1 MERIPITREGLEK
14 LRTELN
20 RLESVEKPQNI
31 RAIEEA
37 RGHGDLS
44 ENAEYH
50 AAKERQSF
58 LEGKINDLKA
68 VIGKSEVLEVESGPA
83 DRIVFGRTVRLYNL
97 QTDEEITYQ
106 LLGPY
111 ESDPENGK
119 ISVTSPLGQALV
131 GKEEGDEISVRTPGG
146 VQEFE
151 ILEIH

>member
-1 MERIPITREGLEK
+1 MDRIPITREGLEK
-14 LRTELN
+14 LRVELKH
-20 RLESVEKPQNI
+20 LESVEKPQNI

-58 LEGKINDLKA
+58 LEGKINELKA
-68 VIGKSEVLEVESGPA
+68 IIGKSEVLEVERGPA
-83 DRIVFGRTVRLYNL
+83 ERIVFGRTARLYNL
-97 QTDEEITYQ
+97 QTDEEIAYQ

-111 ESDPENGK
+111 VSDPEHGK
-119 ISVTSPLGQALV
+119 ISVTSPLGQALI
-131 GKEEGDEISVRTPGG
+131 GKEVGDEIRVTTPGG

-151 ILEIH
+151 ILEIR

>member
-1 MERIPITREGLEK
+1 MERIPITKEGLEK

-68 VIGKSEVLEVESGPA
+68 IIGKSEVLEVESGPA

-146 VQEFE
+146 IQEFE